1 MEIHCLGQPG
11 LSALL
16 LPSCPPQES
25 ATPCAFGDR
34 CRFLHDVRRY
44 LETKPADLGPRCVL
58 FDTFGRCPYSVT
70 CRFAGAHLGPEGQN
84 LVQEEVVAHRAQLPS
99 VRNGLDRALQQQLR
113 KRQVCFERAEQA
125 LQHLTQGPMPTV
137 VPEPTVAMLTPKQ
150 NSCHAQVDAVGEA
163 SAPQG
168 SPVPTCGPLTD
179 EDIIRLRPCEK
190 KRVRCRQGG
199 GTPALSTVYSQQKEP
214 EQPQR
219 VRAAG
224 EQGTMEGS

>member
-125 LQHLTQGPMPTV
+125 LHHLTQGPMPTV

-199 GTPALSTVYSQQKEP
+199 GTPALSTV
-214 EQPQR
+214 
-219 VRAAG
+219 
-224 EQGTMEGS
+224 